1 MTMPVRA
8 RWRALPRTLRWPLS
22 AVIALYVG
30 YMLLGNLLL
39 NTPLGPAALNR
50 KPDTFAMHWGPGLTW
65 WPGRVMLW
73 DVDLQGRSTRNRWS
87 VSAQRMSGQIRI
99 LPLLHRQLL
108 VPELHV
114 HGVRAGLQSAPSI
127 ADALGAAPAAAAV
140 GAQPATTT
148 MDATSNASATAA
160 PEQAAANAT
169 RATAAPSTATTATAA
184 ERAKST
190 ATATATETAA
200 IASSPSDQARNPQP
214 AKPPA
219 NPNPAR
225 PAWTLQFDRI
235 DAAQVHAL
243 SLRQLRIEGDG
254 QLQLGLFKQ
263 LRGGP
268 LEVFPSRAVFDNARV
283 QWGKSELLRNGQLRL
298 EASIA
303 RHAPDQARGLALLQL
318 TDALVAVHGDT
329 AALDVTRTA
338 QGRHTVTTRPGK
350 GRADGELRWTRGALQ
365 PGSQLHWRAPL
376 HDSTRTPA
384 ALLGEL
390 AAQLQVDDNMRLTV
404 SMPEPADAGLTLD
417 ADLRVQGRQV
427 PLQSIR
433 DLLPRTSG
441 HARLH
446 WQLASLSWIP
456 ALFPDVDW
464 LTLEGDGLVDADLR
478 IGRGQLAAGSRLRVP
493 HVRAH
498 VGVMGHAID
507 GQASA
512 DLRVDADAN
521 GQLLP
526 ALALQMQQFAIAH
539 TDAPT
544 RPFVQGRDLRLDL
557 QTRADARNLATLR
570 DATRAHLTFANAR
583 VPDLRAYNRYLPQQ
597 QLRFDGGNG
606 VLSGDLQI
614 EPGGR
619 IGKGGL
625 RLGARAARLQ
635 FAGLALRG
643 DVDADLRLQ
652 RGDLRAENFR
662 LDASTVQLRNVGF
675 TGPDGQ
681 RRDGWWARIVL
692 DDTRMQWR
700 QPVGVDGRV
709 RIQVRDLAFLMALY
723 ARDRSIPNWMLRL
736 VDAGQAQVVGR
747 VHWQGD
753 TVIVDRLQARNARFQ
768 VDARLRLQGMQRSGS
783 LLARWGVVSAAVGL
797 RNDTPEWHLLRAPE
811 WYQAQPDLL
820 R

>member
-8 RWRALPRTLRWPLS
+8 RWRALPRALRWPLS
-22 AVIALYVG
+22 AVIVLYVG
-30 YMLLGNLLL
+30 YLLLGNLLL

-50 KPDTFAMHWGPGLTW
+50 KPDTFAMQWGPGLTW

-73 DVDLQGRSTRNRWS
+73 DVDLQGRSNRNRWS
-87 VSAQRMSGQIRI
+87 VRAQRMSGQIRM

-114 HGVRAGLQSAPSI
+114 HGVRAGLHSAPSI

-169 RATAAPSTATTATAA
+169 HATAAPSTAATATAA

-190 ATATATETAA
+190 ATTATTAT
-200 IASSPSDQARNPQP
+200 ASSPSDQARNPQS
-214 AKPPA
+214 AKSPA
-219 NPNPAR
+219 NPTPAT

-235 DAAQVHAL
+235 DAVQVHTL

-268 LEVFPSRAVFDNARV
+268 MELFPSRAVFDNARV

-303 RHAPDQARGLALLQL
+303 RHVPDQARGLALLQL

-338 QGRHTVTTRPGK
+338 QGRHTVVTRPGK

-376 HDSTRTPA
+376 HDSTRMPA

-417 ADLRVQGRQV
+417 ADLRVQGRQL
-427 PLQSIR
+427 PLQSLR

-478 IGRGQLAAGSRLRVP
+478 IAHGQLGAGSRLRVP

-768 VDARLRLQGMQRSGS
+768 VDARLRLQGTQRSGS

>member
-8 RWRALPRTLRWPLS
+8 RWRRLPRTVRWPVL
-22 AVIALYVG
+22 ALIALYAS
-30 YMLLGNLLL
+30 YLLLGNLLL
-39 NTPLGPAALNR
+39 NTPLVPAALNR
-50 KPDTFAMHWGPGLTW
+50 KPDKFAMHWGPAVTW
-65 WPGRVMLW
+65 WPGRLVLW
-73 DVDLQGRSTRNRWS
+73 KVDLQGRSTRNSWNI
-87 VSAQRMSGQIRI
+87 SAQRMSGQVRL

-108 VPELHV
+108 VPELHAS
-114 HGVRAGLQSAPSI
+114 GVRGGMQAAVPTP
-127 ADALGAAPAAAAV
+127 GAAVTPA
-140 GAQPATTT
+140 P
-148 MDATSNASATAA
+148 
-160 PEQAAANAT
+160 
-169 RATAAPSTATTATAA
+169 APSTQVAAAPVSGAADTTTPTPTPTQDKTPVSTTNAKVSASTQLPTQRTDAATGSPQSAQAA
-184 ERAKST
+184 EVAEAPASTPST
-190 ATATATETAA
+190 A
-200 IASSPSDQARNPQP
+200 
-214 AKPPA
+214 
-219 NPNPAR
+219 

-235 DAAQVHAL
+235 VADKVQAL
-243 SLRQLRIEGDG
+243 TLRQLQIEGDG

-268 LEVFPSRAVFDNARV
+268 MEIFPSRATFENARMRWDKREV
-283 QWGKSELLRNGQLRL
+283 LRNGQLRI
-298 EASIA
+298 EASVA
-303 RHAPDQARGLALLQL
+303 RHAPDQARGLASLQL

-329 AALDVTRTA
+329 AALDVTRNA
-338 QGRHTVTTRPGK
+338 QGRHTVATRAGK

-365 PGSQLHWRAPL
+365 PGSQLQWRAPL

-390 AAQLQVDDNMRLTV
+390 TAQLQVDQDMRLNV

-417 ADLRVQGRQV
+417 ADLRVQGRQL
-427 PLQSIR
+427 PLQSLR
-433 DLLPRTSG
+433 SLLPRTSG

-446 WQLASLSWIP
+446 WQLSSLSWIP

-478 IGRGQLAAGSRLRVP
+478 IDRGQLGAGSRLQVP

-526 ALALQMQQFAIAH
+526 ALVLQMQQFSIAH
-539 TDAPT
+539 SDAPA

-557 QTRADARNLATLR
+557 QTRADARNLTTLR
-570 DATRAHLTFANAR
+570 DATRAHLVFANAR

-625 RLGARAARLQ
+625 RIGARAARLQ

-662 LDASTVQLRNVGF
+662 LDASTIQLRNIGF

-692 DDTRMQWR
+692 EDTHMQWR
-700 QPVGVDGRV
+700 QPIGVDGRV
-709 RIQVRDLAFLMALY
+709 RIQVRDLAFLMSLY

-736 VDAGQAQVVGR
+736 VDAGQAQVTGR

-753 TVIVDRLQARNARFQ
+753 TVIVDRLQARNQRFQ
-768 VDARLRLQGMQRSGS
+768 VDARLRLQGTQRSGS
-783 LLARWGVVSAAVGL
+783 LLARWGVLSAAVGL
-797 RNDTPEWHLLRAPE
+797 RGDTPEWHLLRAPE

>member
-8 RWRALPRTLRWPLS
+8 RWRAVPRALRWPLS
-22 AVIALYVG
+22 AVIALYAS
-30 YMLLGNLLL
+30 YLLLGNLLL

-50 KPDTFAMHWGPGLTW
+50 KPDTFAMQWGPGLTW
-65 WPGRVMLW
+65 WPGRMMLW
-73 DVDLQGRSTRNRWS
+73 DVDLHGSSVRNRWS

-114 HGVRAGLQSAPSI
+114 QGVRAGLQSVPSV
-127 ADALGAAPAAAAV
+127 ADAVGAAPVANAV
-140 GAQPATTT
+140 GAPTATTT
-148 MDATSNASATAA
+148 MDATSNASATGT
-160 PEQAAANAT
+160 PEEAAANAT
-169 RATAAPSTATTATAA
+169 RATAALSTATPTPPAEPAKPTPPAT
-184 ERAKST
+184 
-190 ATATATETAA
+190 
-200 IASSPSDQARNPQP
+200 SPSDRAHNPP
-214 AKPPA
+214 AANVPA
-219 NPNPAR
+219 NPKPAT

-243 SLRQLRIEGDG
+243 SLHQLRIEGDG
-254 QLQLGLFKQ
+254 QLQLGLFKR
-263 LRGGP
+263 LRGGSME
-268 LEVFPSRAVFDNARV
+268 LFPSRAVFDNARV
-283 QWGKSELLRNGQLRL
+283 HWGKSEALRNGQLRL

-329 AALDVTRTA
+329 AALDVNRTA
-338 QGRHTVTTRPGK
+338 PGHHTVVTRPGK

-417 ADLRVQGRQV
+417 ADLRVQGRQL
-427 PLQSIR
+427 PLHSLR

-478 IGRGQLAAGSRLRVP
+478 IARGQLGAGSRLQVP

-526 ALALQMQQFAIAH
+526 ALALQMQQFSIAH
-539 TDAPT
+539 SDALA
-544 RPFVQGRDLRLDL
+544 RPFVQGRDLRLEL
-557 QTRADARNLATLR
+557 QTRADARNLTSLR

-625 RLGARAARLQ
+625 RVGARAARLQ

-700 QPVGVDGRV
+700 QPIGVDGRV
-709 RIQVRDLAFLMALY
+709 RIQMRDLAFLMALY
-723 ARDRSIPNWMLRL
+723 ARDRSIPGWMLRL
-736 VDAGQAQVVGR
+736 VDAGQAQVTGR

-753 TVIVDRLQARNARFQ
+753 TVIVDRLQARNDRFQ
-768 VDARLRLQGMQRSGS
+768 VDARLRLQGSQRTGS

-797 RNDTPEWHLLRAPE
+797 RNDTPEWHLRRAPE
-811 WYQAQPDLL
+811 WYQAQPDLI